1 MKDKKKF
8 VNPKIMSKTK
18 YHTAQSRPCAH
29 NFSNCTYNLYVN

>member
-8 VNPKIMSKTK
+8 VNPKIMSETK
-18 YHTAQSRPCAH
+18 YRTAQSRPCAH